1 MALKDLIRRLEDFL
15 GVNAPQDAREDAGG
29 GDTASSPRRRE
40 ALRHGLNLA
49 LRATISIGLLAWVIS
64 GIDLRAAGAV
74 MLRANLLLVPVIFAL
89 VIAERLLASLRWYL
103 LVRGDPRVTY
113 WRITRLL
120 FTTTF
125 AGFFFPG
132 TVGVE
137 LLRVYSLGRGIANI
151 ALAFSSVLV
160 ERIQALTAL
169 AALTLVAL
177 ISAPPGMPPEIEP
190 AAWIGL
196 CALVGGT
203 ALLLWRPF
211 RDLTYRLLPGARLE
225 GLRFQLAKVYDCLD
239 LYRRQPG
246 PMALGL
252 LVALA
257 FQVLRIL
264 QVVVGAWALG
274 IDLPV
279 QYYFVIMPTIILLTL
294 LPISIAAGLGVRE
307 AAFVHLFGLV
317 GMAGDAAFS
326 LSLFVYVISFS
337 AGLPGAWMYARSGL
351 KLA

>member
-1 MALKDLIRRLEDFL
+1 MTLSDLMRRLEDL
-15 GVNAPQDAREDAGG
+15 VGVSAPQPGSDD
-29 GDTASSPRRRE
+29 SPSQAPAND
-40 ALRHGLNLA
+40 ALRHRVKLG
-49 LRATISIGLLAWVIS
+49 LRAAVSIGLLAWVIS
-64 GIDLRAAGAV
+64 GIDLRAAGAI

-151 ALAFSSVLV
+151 ALAFSSVLI

-169 AALTLVAL
+169 AALTLLAL
-177 ISAPPGMPPEIEP
+177 VSAPPSMPSEIAP
-190 AAWIGL
+190 AAWLGL
-196 CALVGGT
+196 GALVGGT
-203 ALLLWRPF
+203 ALLMWAPF
-211 RDLTYRLLPGARLE
+211 RALTLGLLPGARLD
-225 GLRFQLAKVYDCLD
+225 GLRAQLAKVYDCLD

-252 LVALA
+252 LVAFA
-257 FQVLRIL
+257 FQVLRIV

-279 QYYFVIMPTIILLTL
+279 QYYFAIMPVIILLTL

-307 AAFVHLFGLV
+307 AAFVHLFGIV

-326 LSLFVYVISFS
+326 LSLFVYVISFA

-351 KLA
+351 RLA

>member
-1 MALKDLIRRLEDFL
+1 MALSNLIRRLEDL
-15 GVNAPQDAREDAGG
+15 MGVSAAQGGPAGADAPAPA
-29 GDTASSPRRRE
+29 RRE
-40 ALRHGLNLA
+40 AYRYGVKLA
-49 LRATISIGLLAWVIS
+49 LRAAISIGLLAWVIS
-64 GIDLRAAGAV
+64 GIDLRAAGAA
-74 MLRANLLLVPVIFAL
+74 MLRADLLLVPVIFAL
-89 VIAERLLASLRWYL
+89 VIGERLLGSLRWYL

-132 TVGVE
+132 AVGVE
-137 LLRVYSLGRGIANI
+137 LLRVYTLGRGIANI

-177 ISAPPGMPPEIEP
+177 VLAPPGMPPEIAP
-190 AAWIGL
+190 TAWLGL
-196 CALVGGT
+196 GALLGGT

-211 RDLTYRLLPGARLE
+211 RDLTLRLLPGARLD

-252 LVALA
+252 LVAFA
-257 FQVLRIL
+257 FQVLRVV

-274 IDLPV
+274 IELPV
-279 QYYFVIMPTIILLTL
+279 LYYFVIMPTIILLTL

-307 AAFVHLFGLV
+307 AGFVYLFGLV

-326 LSLFVYVISFS
+326 LSLFVYVISFA

-351 KLA
+351 KLG

>member
-1 MALKDLIRRLEDFL
+1 MTALRNLIRRFEDL
-15 GVNAPQDAREDAGG
+15 MGVSAPQGARL
-29 GDTASSPRRRE
+29 GDVAPPRRHE
-40 ALRHGLNLA
+40 SLRHGLRLG

-64 GIDLRAAGAV
+64 GIDLRSAGEA
-74 MLRANLLLVPVIFAL
+74 MLRANLLLVPVIFFL
-89 VIAERLLASLRWYL
+89 VIVERLLASLRWYL

-137 LLRVYSLGRGIANI
+137 LLRVYTLGRGIANI

-169 AALTLVAL
+169 AMLTLIAL
-177 ISAPPGMPPEIEP
+177 ASAPPGMPPEIAP
-190 AAWIGL
+190 TAWIGL
-196 CALVGGT
+196 AVLMGST
-203 ALLLWRPF
+203 ALLLWQPF
-211 RDLTYRLLPGARLE
+211 RTMTFRLLPGSRLE
-225 GLRFQLAKVYDCLD
+225 RLRFQLAKVYDCLD

-246 PMALGL
+246 PMAFGL
-252 LVALA
+252 LVAVG
-257 FQVLRIL
+257 FQVLRIA